1 MRREECADDGRGAF
15 VVLTA
20 AGRAAIERA
29 APAHVRTVRRLVFDV
44 LSDQELDALDAI
56 TGKVL
61 TQLER
66 DAAPDPAAH

>member
-1 MRREECADDGRGAF
+1 M
-15 VVLTA
+15 
-20 AGRAAIERA
+20 
-29 APAHVRTVRRLVFDV
+29 RTVRRLVFDV
-44 LSDQELDALDAI
+44 LTDQELAALDAI